1 MVGMEVMGGSFIVD
15 LEIVEV
21 IEGLVMVVL
30 EIEQSLIIEEV
41 EETLEIKMFLM
52 LFLIQIL
59 PL

>member
-1 MVGMEVMGGSFIVD
+1 MEVMGGSFIVD

-59 PL
+59 PLWP